1 MLVTPG
7 KEISMAA
14 NRSNIGWYIENQIT
28 DIDGK
33 SAGKIY
39 EREVIV
45 STGELLAL
53 ATTAKEL
60 VPAPGSDRVL
70 EFISATIKYNYVTT
84 AYTETAD
91 NLVIEYSGGQN
102 VTAVIE
108 STGFIDQ
115 IVDEIRVI
123 PFSVADMAITVD
135 LEALKNTSLQLLIPD
150 DNPTLGDGT
159 LTVRTTYRIH
169 DFN

>member
-1 MLVTPG
+1 MP
-7 KEISMAA
+7 A
-14 NRSNIGWYIENQIT
+14 NRSSMGWYIENQIT

-45 STGELLAL
+45 SSGEIKAL

-60 VPAPGSDRVL
+60 VPAPGADRIL
-70 EFISATIKYNYVTT
+70 EFISAVIKYNYGAT
-84 AYTETAD
+84 AYTETGD
-91 NLVIEYSGGQN
+91 DMVIEYSGGQD
-102 VTAVIE
+102 VTAAID
-108 STGFIDQ
+108 STNFIDQ
-115 IVDEIRVI
+115 ANDEIRVI
-123 PFSVADMAITVD
+123 PFSVTDMAITVD
-135 LEALKNTSLQLLIPD
+135 LEVLKNTSLQLFIPN

-159 LTVRTTYRIH
+159 LTIRTTYRIH

>member
-1 MLVTPG
+1 MP
-7 KEISMAA
+7 A
-14 NRSNIGWYIENQIT
+14 NRSNMGWYIENQIT

-45 STGELLAL
+45 SSGEIKAL

-60 VPAPGSDRVL
+60 VPAPGADRIL
-70 EFISATIKYNYVTT
+70 EFISAVIKYNYGAT
-84 AYTETAD
+84 AYTESGD
-91 NLVIEYSGGQN
+91 DMVIEYSGGQD
-102 VTAVIE
+102 VTASID
-108 STGFIDQ
+108 STNFIDQ
-115 IVDEIRVI
+115 TNDEIRVI
-123 PFSVADMAITVD
+123 PHNLTAMAITVD
-135 LEALKNTSLQLLIPD
+135 LEALKNTSLQLFIPN

-159 LTVRTTYRIH
+159 LSIRTTYRIH

>member
-1 MLVTPG
+1 MP
-7 KEISMAA
+7 A
-14 NRSNIGWYIENQIT
+14 NRSNIGWYIEEQLT

-33 SAGKIY
+33 VAGKIY
-39 EREVIV
+39 ERDIVV

-60 VPAPGSDRVL
+60 VPAPGADRVL

-84 AYTETAD
+84 AYTESGD
-91 NLVIEYSGGQN
+91 DMVIEYSGGQD
-102 VTAVIE
+102 VSASID

-135 LEALKNTSLQLLIPD
+135 LEALKNTSLQLFIPN

-159 LTVRTTYRIH
+159 LEVRITYRIH
-169 DFN
+169 KFD